1 MNVPI
6 SHRLVVGGSG
16 GIGLAFVRQF
26 LAEDLQNQVIATY
39 RRPSPALQKLQLEY
53 PDRLQ
58 TLGLDITDEE
68 QIAQMVVKLRET
80 CQSLQTVV
88 NAVGWL
94 QEGSF
99 SPEKSL
105 RHLNAEQLQ
114 RYFLVNSIGPVL
126 LAKHLLPFFRHPQ
139 RSIFAHL
146 SAKVGSITDNQ
157 LGGWYGYRASKAALN
172 MLIKTAAIEYQR
184 YAPQA
189 ILVCLHPGTTDTEL
203 SKPFQRSVPPEKLF
217 NSDRTVRQLL
227 AVMEQL
233 TPQDSGCFYSW
244 DGSQLPW

>member
-1 MNVPI
+1 MENPVNAI
-6 SHRLVVGGSG
+6 LVVGGSG

-26 LAEDLQNQVIATY
+26 LAGDSHNPVIATY
-39 RRPSPALQKLQLEY
+39 RRPSPALQALQAEY

-58 TLGLDITDEE
+58 TLALDITDEE

-80 CQSLQTVV
+80 CPNLQTVV

-105 RHLNAEQLQ
+105 RHLKAEQLQ
-114 RYFLVNSIGPVL
+114 RYFFVNSIGPVL
-126 LAKHLLPFFRHPQ
+126 LAKHLLPFFRHSQ
-139 RSIFAHL
+139 RSVFAHL

-172 MLIKTAAIEYQR
+172 MLIKTTAIEYQR

-217 NSDRTVRQLL
+217 SGDRTVRQLL